1 MLPFVDKLIRKHKE
15 DIYHRRCINRQFL
28 EKQKRCDADPILKE
42 LSLWYHIF
50 KRRLILK
57 WVQWRCLEGHLTY
70 TQRDTRTFPRKM
82 HHQLSLE
89 DEMLWAVFWADRAAQ
104 AASGSLFLERE
115 LCLNALTFLLYL
127 VDWAGLET
135 QKELQKWFLH

>member
-1 MLPFVDKLIRKHKE
+1 
-15 DIYHRRCINRQFL
+15 
-28 EKQKRCDADPILKE
+28 
-42 LSLWYHIF
+42 
-50 KRRLILK
+50 
-57 WVQWRCLEGHLTY
+57 
-70 TQRDTRTFPRKM
+70 M